1 MKDIWQYILELLD
14 IICICAFL
22 TVGEGLNGVEDT
34 ENRSRDEI
42 NLEGEW
48 KVADYLASSRRVSNA
63 SFYQQY
69 FGRSIAIRDN
79 RILKSYGSWP
89 DEMEEVISQYR
100 SVSMD
105 SVSSETYGDEF
116 QMGERWFEKYSGQN
130 MIVMTYNSPMEWGG
144 KLIFYVT
151 EAGEVLCWYD
161 GDIFYM
167 ERYKEAETD
176 WRVKQLYGEWMVKR
190 LVSYQDGWMG
200 RNNLWPNASYK
211 EENGGFF
218 YPENYI
224 GDVVH
229 IAKDSIRIYEKNRLL
244 DSIQVN
250 GYDYCIEDKYDYQ
263 NKRKIHDELGLTNEK
278 ILVFKGKKTVEN
290 SNILDG
296 EIITVSD
303 SEVIIKI
310 YQGWYLMEKR

>member
-176 WRVKQLYGEWMVKR
+176 LRVKQLYGEWMVKR

-200 RNNLWPNASYK
+200 RNNL
-211 EENGGFF
+211 
-218 YPENYI
+218 
-224 GDVVH
+224 
-229 IAKDSIRIYEKNRLL
+229 
-244 DSIQVN
+244 
-250 GYDYCIEDKYDYQ
+250 
-263 NKRKIHDELGLTNEK
+263 
-278 ILVFKGKKTVEN
+278 
-290 SNILDG
+290 
-296 EIITVSD
+296 
-303 SEVIIKI
+303 
-310 YQGWYLMEKR
+310 